1 MYSVIR
7 FQPEES
13 PPIDDVPGMAAAGL
27 QLHQAVLSEPG
38 IEVECA
44 PYQQKGR
51 QDTECDAGPLSH
63 SGHVHDYE
71 NHEHGEQSARKDKQ
85 VHTLQSFELRTAADS
100 LVDRILR
107 HNQRKNERKMVA
119 ATIRKIHAPNQLAAV
134 FEVSGSP
141 DENFE

>member
-1 MYSVIR
+1 MVTGK
-7 FQPEES
+7 QPEES

-85 VHTLQSFELRTAADS
+85 VHTLQS
-100 LVDRILR
+100 
-107 HNQRKNERKMVA
+107 
-119 ATIRKIHAPNQLAAV
+119 
-134 FEVSGSP
+134 
-141 DENFE
+141 

>member
-1 MYSVIR
+1 MVTGK
-7 FQPEES
+7 QPEES
-13 PPIDDVPGMAAAGL
+13 PPVDDVPGMAAAGL
-27 QLHQAVLSEPG
+27 QLHQTVLSEPG

-44 PYQQKGR
+44 PYQQRGR

-85 VHTLQSFELRTAADS
+85 VHALQSFELRTAADS

-107 HNQRKNERKMVA
+107 HITGRMSVRWWQPR
-119 ATIRKIHAPNQLAAV
+119 
-134 FEVSGSP
+134 
-141 DENFE
+141 

>member
-1 MYSVIR
+1 MVTGK
-7 FQPEES
+7 QPEES

-71 NHEHGEQSARKDKQ
+71 ITNTASSPPAKTNRYILFNPLNSGLRPIPLLIEYSAI
-85 VHTLQSFELRTAADS
+85 LQE
-100 LVDRILR
+100 
-107 HNQRKNERKMVA
+107 E
-119 ATIRKIHAPNQLAAV
+119 
-134 FEVSGSP
+134 
-141 DENFE
+141 